1 MVFKKILIALDR
13 SPQTAMIFKQALA
26 IAQTQGSQLMLFNCL
41 DIHTEEISPVM
52 GIGTLGDVNM
62 YNTFQRLHHESLQK
76 DLAQIKDWLTTYCE
90 YASAKNI
97 TAESDCRIGNPGV
110 LICDRAKDWGADL
123 IVIGRRGY
131 SGLSELIMGSV
142 SNYVTHHA
150 TCSVLVIQGIQTE
163 EDDELTQTI
172 STNITN

>member
-13 SPQTAMIFKQALA
+13 SSQSAMIVKQALF
-26 IAQTQGSQLMLFNCL
+26 IAETQGSQLMLFHCL
-41 DIHTEEISPVM
+41 DLQTEEISPVI
-52 GIGTLGDVNM
+52 GIGTLSDVNM

-76 DLAQIKDWLTTYCE
+76 DLEQVRDWLATYCE

-97 TAESDCRIGNPGV
+97 TAELDYRIGNPGV
-110 LICDRAKDWGADL
+110 LICDRAKNWGADL
-123 IVIGRRGY
+123 IILGRRGY

-150 TCSVLVIQGIQTE
+150 PCSVLIVQGIQAE
-163 EDDELTQTI
+163 EDEEFSQEI
-172 STNITN
+172 SSNITN